1 MRERRKNA
9 KRMFNFHAGPSI
21 LLGNSTFEITGAI
34 CESNLYVLSRKRRTH
49 REHVRRSLNLCRL
62 LDRRGVQLRFH
73 SSHPINRPAC
83 RNGYSLYL
91 ITGLRRIG
99 LSPVDHVAAYQPAR
113 ILPSYRFLRKVV

>member
-1 MRERRKNA
+1 MRNGCLIFTRAHRSCSVIQRLKLPELSAN
-9 KRMFNFHAGPSI
+9 
-21 LLGNSTFEITGAI
+21 LT
-34 CESNLYVLSRKRRTH
+34 NLYVLSRKRRTH

-62 LDRRGVQLRFH
+62 LDRRGVQLKFH
-73 SSHPINRPAC
+73 SSHPIDRPAC